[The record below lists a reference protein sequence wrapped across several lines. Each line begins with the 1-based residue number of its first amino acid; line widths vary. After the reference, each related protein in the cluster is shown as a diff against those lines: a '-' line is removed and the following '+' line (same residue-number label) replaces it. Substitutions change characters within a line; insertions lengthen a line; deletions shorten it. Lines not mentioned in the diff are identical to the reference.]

1 MLRWLW
7 DLIDIS
13 ENLTRSL
20 LTVAQWRGPAAS
32 FMAWVFLLPLCIV
45 SGLLAWTFDLRS
57 TWDASAWVAGVL
69 LASLPAW
76 LTLFGRVFTLL
87 LTLSGT
93 LMEMGGASFARSGSK
108 IFQGSV
114 VALAVFDL
122 VTDAPLCYQFVD
134 AHPALWQWGGAEIN
148 SLMYWL
154 VWCCWLFMASYGWEL
169 IFAVTLVCFF
179 AALRQAARPVTSRS

>member
-7 DLIDIS
+7 ELIDIS
-13 ENLTRSL
+13 ENLARGL

-57 TWDASAWVAGVL
+57 TWDASQWVSGVL

-76 LTLFGRVFTLL
+76 LGLFSRVIVLL

-93 LMEMGGASFARSGSK
+93 LMEMAGASFARSGAK
-108 IFQGSV
+108 IFQGAV
-114 VALAVFDL
+114 VALAIFDV

-134 AHPALWQWGGAEIN
+134 AHPALWQWGGEEIN
-148 SLMYWL
+148 NAMYW
-154 VWCCWLFMASYGWEL
+154 VAWTSWLFMASYGWEL
-169 IFAVTLVCFF
+169 IFVVTFVCFW
-179 AALRQAARPVTSRS
+179 AALRQAARPVASK